1 MKKILSLPLLFLLY
15 CILIIR
21 FAYSQTVPVFLPGE
35 ILEFSDG
42 TALMPTGGNII
53 SVPCVVDW
61 NGDSKK
67 DILGGYFYNGWVYQ
81 YINVGTNSQPVF
93 IHGNETLL
101 QANGN
106 VISVAYG

>member
-1 MKKILSLPLLFLLY
+1 MKKQLSLTFLVILFNM
-15 CILIIR
+15 LIVR

-35 ILEFSDG
+35 ILEFTDG

-53 SVPCVVDW
+53 SVPGVVDW
-61 NGDSKK
+61 NGDGKK
-67 DILGGYFYNGWVYQ
+67 DILGGYFYEGWVYQ
-81 YINVGTNSQPVF
+81 YINVGTNSQPAF

-101 QANGN
+101 QANGF